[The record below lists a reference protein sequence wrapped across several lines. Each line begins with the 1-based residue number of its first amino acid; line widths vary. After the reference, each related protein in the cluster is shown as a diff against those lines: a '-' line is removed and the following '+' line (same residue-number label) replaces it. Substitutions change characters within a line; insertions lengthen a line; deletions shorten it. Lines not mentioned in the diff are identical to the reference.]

1 MRITTRWSAGGYL
14 SHFIFHQSGLLN
26 GLCLQIERLA
36 KGKSMQTAYSFFDL
50 PYVVQKVTS
59 QKGYRL
65 TERELDVLE
74 FVLEMKFSTLED
86 LHAKFFKV
94 TKLGTVSNSLIWAR
108 QRVHKLVKSEM
119 LQILT
124 DVCARPLYVIT
135 QKGYLFLRNSRS
147 QKNYCRP
154 LLDVDGRFFDHDQ
167 RVAQVRIVLE
177 NSGVVKEWISE
188 RQLSEIDEYR
198 KCLPTEFRPDAI
210 YVTPEGKRVAFE
222 LEIARKTKERYQQ
235 KVKRY
240 IHMMTAAPD
249 AERLFEEV
257 HYVCEK
263 EAVWNLI
270 QDHTQLFQPLFRFTM
285 LSEVLGE

>member
-1 MRITTRWSAGGYL
+1 
-14 SHFIFHQSGLLN
+14 
-26 GLCLQIERLA
+26 
-36 KGKSMQTAYSFFDL
+36 MQTAYSFFDL
-50 PYVVQKVTS
+50 PYVVQKVTP
-59 QKGYRL
+59 QKGYRF
-65 TERELDVLE
+65 TDRELDVLE

-124 DVCARPLYVIT
+124 EVCARPLYVIT

-167 RVAQVRIVLE
+167 RVAQIRIVLE

-188 RQLSEIDEYR
+188 RQLSEIEEYR
-198 KCLPTEFRPDAI
+198 KYLPTEFRPDAI

-263 EAVWNLI
+263 ETVRNLI
-270 QDHTQLFQPLFRFTM
+270 QDHTQLFQPLFRFSM
-285 LSEVLGE
+285 LNEVLGE